1 MKAPFL
7 FSLYLPMLHP
17 DSLTTLG
24 EKIMQIDQILVHQVS
39 LPFAIDFS
47 HSLRK
52 RSSAKNIIV
61 EVIADQGDIKG
72 YGEGAPRSYVTGES
86 QKSASKSVYNLLQQD
101 SFPWE
106 LNHIGQIWD
115 FVDALPDGKEHN
127 SAICALE
134 LALLD
139 ALGKRDD
146 KSIIQ
151 YFSTDF
157 FTPTVCYGI
166 VVPIASKKTLRE
178 VCELIRKMEIKK
190 LRLKMGRDLEQ
201 NRKTT
206 NTVQLIFGDECDL
219 RADVNGVWDFELAL
233 AHVPLIRE
241 HKVKVL
247 EQPMGPDDQDI
258 SRFAQAMQD
267 SGVILMADESAC
279 SFADMERIVEEG
291 YYSMVNVRLSKCGG
305 FRNSLKKIGYLR
317 NQGISFQIGC
327 QLGESGLLS
336 AAGRVLSLL
345 SSDALYYDG
354 SYDKFLL
361 KTNVTLE
368 HVSFGPG
375 GEAGPLAGH
384 GLGVKIS
391 PQNLER
397 LSNPSTRVT
406 IMRP

>member
-1 MKAPFL
+1 
-7 FSLYLPMLHP
+7 
-17 DSLTTLG
+17 
-24 EKIMQIDQILVHQVS
+24 MQIDQISVHQVS

-52 RSSAKNIIV
+52 RSSANNIIV
-61 EVIADQGDIKG
+61 EVLADNGNIKG

-86 QKSASKSVYNLLQQD
+86 QTSASKNVCNLLQND

-106 LNHIGQIWD
+106 LNHIGQIWN
-115 FVDALPDGKEHN
+115 FVDALPDVKENN

-134 LALLD
+134 MALLD
-139 ALGKRDD
+139 ALGKGDE

-151 YFSTDF
+151 YFPTDF
-157 FTPTVCYGI
+157 FTPTVCYGT
-166 VVPIASKKTLRE
+166 VVPLASKKTLRE
-178 VCELIRKMEIKK
+178 FCELIRKMGIKK
-190 LRLKMGRDLEQ
+190 LRLKMGRDLKQ
-201 NRKTT
+201 NRETT
-206 NTVQLIFGDECDL
+206 NTVQMIFGDECDL

-233 AHVPLIRE
+233 SHVPLIRE

-247 EQPMGPDDQDI
+247 EQPMGPSDQDI
-258 SRFAQAMQD
+258 ARFAQVMQD

-279 SFADMERIVEEG
+279 SFADMQKIAEEG
-291 YYSMVNVRLSKCGG
+291 YYGMVNVRLSKCGG
-305 FRNSLKKIGYLR
+305 FRSSLKKIDYLR
-317 NQGISFQIGC
+317 SQGISFQIGC

-368 HVSFGPG
+368 HVSFGAA
-375 GEAGPLAGH
+375 GEAGPLKGP
-384 GLGVKIS
+384 GLGVKIN
-391 PQNLER
+391 PRNLER

-406 IMRP
+406 IRRP